1 MAKVIRHSTDR
12 AVRKRLGNLVDF
24 INWKQPDLRVTEVKP
39 SIIYDLEHYFGKIRA
54 FAPDV
59 MARHIKEL
67 RAVLQLSVLD
77 GHLERNP
84 LETFTH
90 TSTPKPKEYLTLA
103 DLERL
108 RTLKSLDDSERLER
122 DIFLFQIITGL
133 SHIDLANL
141 TEEQVKKTPDGL
153 TYLDIRRQKS
163 GVQAFPILDDECLET
178 IERYRDHPKVR
189 RTGRLLP
196 VNENQHRNR
205 VLKYLARS
213 IDLSFPL
220 TTKTARD
227 SHADLMLNEYGIPPD
242 VVAASLGHSN
252 SKTTLSL
259 YARLKPETV
268 ARAVSEAKAKK
279 KNGT

>member
-1 MAKVIRHSTDR
+1 MAKVIRPSTDR
-12 AVRKRLGNLVDF
+12 AVRKRLGNLIDF
-24 INWKQPDLRVTEVKP
+24 VEWKQPNLKVTDVKP
-39 SIIYDLEHYFGKIRA
+39 GIIHDLEHYFGKIRA

-67 RAVLQLSVLD
+67 RAVLQLSLLD
-77 GHLERNP
+77 GHIERNP

-90 TSTPKPKEYLTLA
+90 TSKPKPKEYLTLA
-103 DLERL
+103 DLEKL
-108 RTLKSLDDSERLER
+108 RHLKGLDESERLER

-133 SHIDLANL
+133 SHVDLANL
-141 TEEQVKKTPDGL
+141 TPEKVKKTPEGL
-153 TYLDIRRQKS
+153 YYLDVRRQKS

-178 IERYRDHPKVR
+178 IERYKQHPKVR

-196 VNENQHRNR
+196 INENQHRNR

-213 IDLSFPL
+213 IGLCFPL

-227 SHADLMLNEYGIPPD
+227 SHADLMLNEYGIAPD
-242 VVAASLGHSN
+242 VVAASLGHTS

-268 ARAVSEAKAKK
+268 AKAVTEAKK
-279 KNGT
+279 KKAK